1 MRQCVKKR
9 CGGVE
14 GERRRGGEGV
24 GGVRPVLLLGAAVSS
39 SSSSIGSGSSSI
51 GYTTVPLG
59 ELAGLF

>member
-39 SSSSIGSGSSSI
+39 SSIGSGSSSSI